1 MQRISSVLLN
11 AMACG
16 AFIDAGTSQAHAD
29 MVQISDRLDAEPI
42 ASLTVLWAPGI
53 DGRDDPTDRG
63 SEAALAEIE
72 LGGRAAYILDNG
84 AEIGGQLVWRAQR
97 DHPNRPGG
105 AGSPIPGVGDA
116 VGAFSG
122 LSNGAANGDVGARG
136 SLETAFIFIRGGY
149 GEFSYG
155 RDTGVAARFQEGD
168 VDVFSHARVSDA
180 RLDLTGLG
188 VVNTRAN
195 LTGPAEKLSYTT
207 PRLLGIRAG
216 ASFTPVADRTGLDR
230 NPVSGADGLVRPEIQ
245 SAVEVGLNASRR
257 LRDSGVRIRAGLG
270 YATATLEA
278 SPAVPLT
285 ASDSVDVWSAGAE
298 ISRGRF
304 STGFST
310 LVSDDGLKNG
320 DYRAWTGGLAY
331 TDAAWTA
338 SLTFGQAEADSA
350 QVEATTVSIGVARE
364 LEKFGTLTIGYQS
377 VDAEN
382 ATNAA
387 RSGADRGGIVI
398 ELSLSL

>member
-1 MQRISSVLLN
+1 MQRISLVLLN

-29 MVQISDRLDAEPI
+29 TAQISDRLDAEPI
-42 ASLTVLWAPGI
+42 ASVTVLWAPGI

-122 LSNGAANGDVGARG
+122 LSNGAASGDVGARG

-195 LTGPAEKLSYTT
+195 LTG
-207 PRLLGIRAG
+207 
-216 ASFTPVADRTGLDR
+216 
-230 NPVSGADGLVRPEIQ
+230 
-245 SAVEVGLNASRR
+245 
-257 LRDSGVRIRAGLG
+257 
-270 YATATLEA
+270 
-278 SPAVPLT
+278 
-285 ASDSVDVWSAGAE
+285 
-298 ISRGRF
+298 
-304 STGFST
+304 
-310 LVSDDGLKNG
+310 
-320 DYRAWTGGLAY
+320 
-331 TDAAWTA
+331 
-338 SLTFGQAEADSA
+338 
-350 QVEATTVSIGVARE
+350 
-364 LEKFGTLTIGYQS
+364 
-377 VDAEN
+377 
-382 ATNAA
+382 
-387 RSGADRGGIVI
+387 
-398 ELSLSL
+398 